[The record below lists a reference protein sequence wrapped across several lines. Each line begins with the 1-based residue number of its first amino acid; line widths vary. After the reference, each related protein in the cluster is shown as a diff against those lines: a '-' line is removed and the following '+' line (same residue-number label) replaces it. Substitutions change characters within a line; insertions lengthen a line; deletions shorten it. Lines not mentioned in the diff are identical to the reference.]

1 MVICSIISNKQY
13 NMYIVL
19 VVKSKKLNYVK
30 ILLTCMLSIY
40 FSITF
45 PVTRL
50 NSFELSELKQ

>member
-1 MVICSIISNKQY
+1 MVICNIISNKQY

-30 ILLTCMLSIY
+30 ILLICMLSIY

-50 NSFELSELKQ
+50 NSFELSELK

>member
-30 ILLTCMLSIY
+30 ILLICMLSIY

-50 NSFELSELKQ
+50 NSFELSELK